1 MIPWTAEPKNQ
12 SIEPK
17 SLQVWLAGAHGM
29 QRLFDDAEGQPSI
42 LSSASDEGDLFAG
55 DTDDGIVSRSVMYL
69 YDVLQKT
76 GRSCILR

>member
-1 MIPWTAEPKNQ
+1 
-12 SIEPK
+12 
-17 SLQVWLAGAHGM
+17 M